1 VVIGKKIL
9 LADGNGIARDWGKTD
24 LDRKAYHL
32 LVVFTGVE
40 AYEAAVFE
48 RPDLIVMSVQLPEL
62 TGDDCCRRLKAHP
75 ELRNIPV
82 VLVACGAE
90 VDELERC
97 RRSGCEDLLFQPVD
111 WRLLAEICRK
121 YLDIRPGV
129 SPRVSVQMT
138 VRYGSGSDRKQLSD
152 FSINVSTG
160 GLFIETDAPL
170 SVDTPLSLEFSLPGH
185 PTPVCCQGRVAWL
198 NAPGH
203 RQNPRLPS
211 GMGIQFVELA
221 LEDMRLVRAFTHQEL
236 EGSQGPDR
244 S

>member
-1 VVIGKKIL
+1 
-9 LADGNGIARDWGKTD
+9 
-24 LDRKAYHL
+24 
-32 LVVFTGVE
+32 
-40 AYEAAVFE
+40 
-48 RPDLIVMSVQLPEL
+48 
-62 TGDDCCRRLKAHP
+62 
-75 ELRNIPV
+75 LRNIPV